1 MGGNKMKKSPKEI
14 DQYQYMKYRVFCWY
28 MVIVFGILTIALSLL
43 SLFRNISPIFAILS
57 FIMEVIF
64 TKLMEHFKKDNKQN
78 KKE

>member
-1 MGGNKMKKSPKEI
+1 MKKSPKEI

>member
-64 TKLMEHFKKDNKQN
+64 TKLMEHFKTDNKQN
-78 KKE
+78 RKE

>member
-1 MGGNKMKKSPKEI
+1 MKKSPKEI

-64 TKLMEHFKKDNKQN
+64 TKLMEHFKTDNKQN

>member
-1 MGGNKMKKSPKEI
+1 MKKSPKEI

-64 TKLMEHFKKDNKQN
+64 TKLMEHFKTDNKQN
-78 KKE
+78 RKE

>member
-64 TKLMEHFKKDNKQN
+64 TKLMEHFKTDNKQN

>member
-1 MGGNKMKKSPKEI
+1 MGGNKMKKSPREI

-64 TKLMEHFKKDNKQN
+64 TKLMEHFKTDNKQN
-78 KKE
+78 RKE